1 MAQVIG
7 REARPVN
14 IVSREI
20 TGELEIEWS
29 DGTIDRHKYAAL
41 RDACRCAECV
51 SRARRGN
58 TAASPNALRLT
69 SIEPFG
75 PNALLLG
82 FSDGHKRGIYPFVFL
97 RDLHPGRLTWDAQ
110 RACRP

>member
-1 MAQVIG
+1 MAQVIWT
-7 REARPVN
+7 EARPVH
-14 IVSREI
+14 IVNRES
-20 TGELEIEWS
+20 TGELEIEWN
-29 DGTIDRHKYAAL
+29 DGGIDRHMYAAL
-41 RDACRCAECV
+41 RDACRCAECL

-58 TAASPNALRLT
+58 PAASPHDIRLT
-69 SIEPFG
+69 SVEPFG

-97 RDLHPGRLTWDAQ
+97 RDLHPDRLTRDAQ